1 MVEWWRVTDLFTK
14 KSKNSLQC
22 HPQHLPS
29 VAKTAASGTHTS
41 RRHTPRYTQA
51 WQTHMVKSNRKP
63 RGSKPSWRRR
73 LQYFYW
79 RLARL
84 RGQPESLAR
93 GLACGVFAGLFPFF
107 GSQTLLAV
115 LLAFLFRGN
124 KILALV
130 GPWISNPFTSL
141 PIYAF
146 NFYIGKWLL
155 NDQTSTNINWRSWED
170 LKDIKEL
177 GIEIIW
183 PLFVGCVVV
192 GFVCAII
199 SYFLGLRLIHR
210 VRASHHARQRRK
222 RMKYLHQ
229 QYPDQYS

>member
-14 KSKNSLQC
+14 KSYIPWNVTRIAPL
-22 HPQHLPS
+22 
-29 VAKTAASGTHTS
+29 S
-41 RRHTPRYTQA
+41 RPNGGLWYSHESQA
-51 WQTHMVKSNRKP
+51 HSALHAGWQTHMVKSNRKP
-63 RGSKPSWRRR
+63 RGSKPIWRRR
-73 LQYFYW
+73 LQYFL
-79 RLARL
+79 LAFS
-84 RGQPESLAR
+84 PFAR
-93 GLACGVFAGLFPFF
+93 TTRIAGTGLACGVFAGLFPFF

-183 PLFVGCVVV
+183 PLFVGCVFV
-192 GFVCAII
+192 GFICAII

-210 VRASHHARQRRK
+210 VRTSHQARQRRK

>member
-1 MVEWWRVTDLFTK
+1 M
-14 KSKNSLQC
+14 
-22 HPQHLPS
+22 
-29 VAKTAASGTHTS
+29 
-41 RRHTPRYTQA
+41 
-51 WQTHMVKSNRKP
+51 HMVKSNRKP
-63 RGSKPSWRRR
+63 RGSKPSWQRR

-155 NDQTSTNINWRSWED
+155 NDHTSTNINWRSWED

-192 GFVCAII
+192 GFICAII

-210 VRASHHARQRRK
+210 VRTSHHARQRRK